1 MSDTTRTTEAEL
13 ADYYAATHDLSEFD
27 GGEVV
32 PVPRGRRDTVLSVRF
47 SPEELDLLR
56 LRAEEQGV
64 KVTALV
70 RSAALAQ
77 TSPIDSGELRKV
89 AEALVADGAKL
100 GRLIGLP
107 SNQPQPGRSVH
118 GAGIK
123 RSRARRRS
131 G

>member
-1 MSDTTRTTEAEL
+1 MTEAEL
-13 ADYYAATHDLSEFD
+13 ADYYAETHDLSEFD

-32 PVPRGRRDTVLSVRF
+32 PVARGRRDMVLSVRF

-56 LRAEEQGV
+56 LRADEQGV

-77 TSPIDSGELRKV
+77 TSPIDSDELREV
-89 AEALVADGAKL
+89 TEALVADGAKL

-107 SNQPQPGRSVH
+107 SNHPQPGRRGQ
-118 GAGIK
+118 GAGAK
-123 RSRARRRS
+123 RSKVRRRS
-131 G
+131 S

>member
-1 MSDTTRTTEAEL
+1 MTDPTQMTEAEL
-13 ADYYAATHDLSEFD
+13 ADYYAETHDLSEFD

-32 PVPRGRRDTVLSVRF
+32 PVARGRRDMVLSVRF

-56 LRAEEQGV
+56 LRADEQGV

-77 TSPIDSGELRKV
+77 TSPIDSDELREV

-107 SNQPQPGRSVH
+107 SNHPQPGRRGQ
-118 GAGIK
+118 GAGAK
-123 RSRARRRS
+123 RSKVRRGS
-131 G
+131 S

>member
-1 MSDTTRTTEAEL
+1 VTDTTHMTEAEL
-13 ADYYAATHDLSEFD
+13 ADYYAETHDLSEFD
-27 GGEVV
+27 EGEVV
-32 PVPRGRRDTVLSVRF
+32 PVPRGRRDMVLSVRF
-47 SPEELDLLR
+47 SPEELDSLR
-56 LRAEEQGV
+56 LRAEERGV

-77 TSPIDSGELRKV
+77 TSPIDSDELRKV

-107 SNQPQPGRSVH
+107 ANDPQPGRSVQ
-118 GAGIK
+118 GAGAK
-123 RSRARRRS
+123 RAKVRRRS

>member
-1 MSDTTRTTEAEL
+1 MTEAEL
-13 ADYYAATHDLSEFD
+13 VDYYADTHDLSEFD

-32 PVPRGRRDTVLSVRF
+32 PVSRGRRDMVLSVRF

-56 LRAEEQGV
+56 QRADELGV

-70 RSAALAQ
+70 RSSALAQ
-77 TSPIDSGELRKV
+77 TSPIDPDELRKV

-107 SNQPQPGRSVH
+107 SNHPQPGPSIQ
-118 GAGIK
+118 GAGAT
-123 RSRARRRS
+123 RAKTRRRS